1 MVMLATSSLS
11 MILALHRCS
20 TTAAMTIGA
29 SAVCSQPLL
38 ACSQPPAGRSAVVSS
53 SLLVPFAG
61 LSAQATANFRA
72 VLSPAEIAQMAI
84 ARNLFHASWAVPL
97 ILYALTEKR
106 PRLFPMSISWTIRR
120 GVPRLLN
127 NALWTAGWTILLATV
142 IQATGG
148 FGAIPRFV
156 AQMFATG
163 ALATI
168 LCPLGSGKRLQ
179 DAVHWV
185 AALVYMVDHVVMFGV
200 LGMKRG
206 FLAAFLACFALMAAC
221 QPATKPDAERV
232 LARQS
237 GEDGSNHRAR
247 GENEAAEW
255 GFMVG
260 EYGLFVSFLC
270 GMLSGV
276 R

>member
-1 MVMLATSSLS
+1 MHALVCAGRAAS
-11 MILALHRCS
+11 ALHPITIVAARSRTVSCS
-20 TTAAMTIGA
+20 
-29 SAVCSQPLL
+29 LF
-38 ACSQPPAGRSAVVSS
+38 
-53 SLLVPFAG
+53 VPFSG
-61 LSAQATANFRA
+61 LSAQGAAFRS
-72 VLSPAEIAQMAI
+72 VLSASEISQMAL

-97 ILYALTEKR
+97 ILYALTERR

-120 GVPRLLN
+120 GVPRLIN
-127 NALWTAGWTILLATV
+127 AALWIAGWTILLSTV
-142 IQATGG
+142 IQSTGG
-148 FGAIPRFV
+148 FFAVSQFV

-163 ALATI
+163 ALAT
-168 LCPLGSGKRLQ
+168 LFCPLGSGRKLQ

-206 FLAAFLACFALMAAC
+206 FLAAFLACFALMAVC
-221 QPATKPDAERV
+221 QPTTKPDAERV

-237 GEDGSNHRAR
+237 GGGGSGRAP

-255 GFMVG
+255 GFMLG
-260 EYGLFVSFLC
+260 EYGLFASFLC